1 MLMILMMTLA
11 VPIRGGVPP
20 SRASTTILY
29 LGRRE
34 EKKGTEEW
42 SDGASEKAKTE
53 RGKQREAERERQ
65 TERGRERREMV
76 VHVRTYNYAEI

>member
-34 EKKGTEEW
+34 EKRRTEEW
-42 SDGASEKAKTE
+42 SDGESEKAK
-53 RGKQREAERERQ
+53 REANRERQ
-65 TERGRERREMV
+65 REKGDGGARE
-76 VHVRTYNYAEI
+76 NL

>member
-20 SRASTTILY
+20 SRASTTRLY

-34 EKKGTEEW
+34 GKGE
-42 SDGASEKAKTE
+42 GVRGRRCE
-53 RGKQREAERERQ
+53 RGKGVRGGEREGGINGVMGRVREWEGK
-65 TERGRERREMV
+65 ERGREGS
-76 VHVRTYNYAEI
+76 

>member
-34 EKKGTEEW
+34 EKRGTEEW
-42 SDGASEKAKTE
+42 SDGESEKAN
-53 RGKQREAERERQ
+53 RERQ
-65 TERGRERREMV
+65 REKGDGGARE
-76 VHVRTYNYAEI
+76 NL

>member
-1 MLMILMMTLA
+1 MILMILMMTLA

-34 EKKGTEEW
+34 GKRGTEEW
-42 SDGASEKAKTE
+42 SDGESEKAK
-53 RGKQREAERERQ
+53 REAEREA
-65 TERGRERREMV
+65 EREGRWWC
-76 VHVRTYNYAEI
+76 T

>member
-1 MLMILMMTLA
+1 MILMILMMTLA

-34 EKKGTEEW
+34 GKRGTEEW
-42 SDGASEKAKTE
+42 SDRESEKAK
-53 RGKQREAERERQ
+53 REAEREA
-65 TERGRERREMV
+65 EREGRWWC
-76 VHVRTYNYAEI
+76 T